1 MRRNV
6 RQGFKNGLIVLA
18 VGVLAGCGTTPGG
31 VAPSTTPL
39 EGRNYTVIG
48 KTVGT
53 DSRIKLFGVL
63 PISGSNTTR
72 GGIESAQRRV
82 GADALID
89 VTVDGYYQYWILFS
103 RDITRVEGLGIR
115 FTK

>member
-1 MRRNV
+1 MSGIIRI
-6 RQGFKNGLIVLA
+6 GFRIGLIALA
-18 VGVLAGCGTTPGG
+18 VGALAGCGTVPGG

-39 EGRNYTVIG
+39 EGRTYTVLS
-48 KTVGT
+48 KTAGT

-63 PISGSNTTR
+63 PVSGSNTTR
-72 GGIESAQRRV
+72 GAIESAQRRV

-103 RDITRVEGLGIR
+103 RDITRAEGLGIR